1 MNNRMTDLV
10 EGIQDDILPDSLRDT
25 FDQVNR
31 PEELLYVFQSAV
43 QACRD
48 AAEGMANIR
57 GDDDDFQK
65 FVFGYQVGMILDA
78 FNKRVKEIS
87 Q

>member
-1 MNNRMTDLV
+1 MNNRMTDMV
-10 EGIQDDILPDSLRDT
+10 EGIQEEILTDSLRDT

>member
-1 MNNRMTDLV
+1 MNNRMTDMV
-10 EGIQDDILPDSLRDT
+10 ESVQEDILTDSLRDT

-43 QACRD
+43 QSCRD
-48 AAEGMANIR
+48 ASVDMAEMDI
-57 GDDDDFQK
+57 DFQK
-65 FVFGYQVGMILDA
+65 FVFGYQVEMILDA
-78 FNKRVKEIS
+78 FNNRVKEIS

>member
-10 EGIQDDILPDSLRDT
+10 EGIQDDILTDSLRDT

-48 AAEGMANIR
+48 ASVDMV
-57 GDDDDFQK
+57 DMDDDFQK
-65 FVFGYQVGMILDA
+65 FVFGYQVEMILDA
-78 FNKRVKEIS
+78 FNNRVKEIS

>member
-10 EGIQDDILPDSLRDT
+10 EGIQDDILTDSLRDT

-48 AAEGMANIR
+48 ASVDMV
-57 GDDDDFQK
+57 DMDDDFQK

-78 FNKRVKEIS
+78 FNKRVKEVS

>member
-10 EGIQDDILPDSLRDT
+10 EGIQEDILTDSLRDT
-25 FDQVNR
+25 FDQVKR

-48 AAEGMANIR
+48 ASEDMV
-57 GDDDDFQK
+57 DMDDDFQK

-78 FNKRVKEIS
+78 FNKRATEVS

>member
-1 MNNRMTDLV
+1 MNNRMTDMV
-10 EGIQDDILPDSLRDT
+10 EGIQEDILTDSLRDT

-48 AAEGMANIR
+48 ASVDMV
-57 GDDDDFQK
+57 DMDDDFQK

>member
-1 MNNRMTDLV
+1 
-10 EGIQDDILPDSLRDT
+10 
-25 FDQVNR
+25 
-31 PEELLYVFQSAV
+31 LLYVFQSAV

-48 AAEGMANIR
+48 ASEGMANIR

>member
-10 EGIQDDILPDSLRDT
+10 EGIQDDILTDSLRDT

-48 AAEGMANIR
+48 ASVDMVEM
-57 GDDDDFQK
+57 DDDFQK
-65 FVFGYQVGMILDA
+65 FVFGYQVEMILDA
-78 FNKRVKEIS
+78 FNNRVKEIS